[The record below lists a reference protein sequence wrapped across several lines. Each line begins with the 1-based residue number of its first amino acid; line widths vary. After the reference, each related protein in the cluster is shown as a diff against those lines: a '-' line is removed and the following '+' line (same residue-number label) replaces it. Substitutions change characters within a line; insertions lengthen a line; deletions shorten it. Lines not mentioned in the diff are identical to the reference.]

1 MEDVWTEKYRPKILD
16 DIYGQIFIK
25 DRLKFFVSK
34 GNIPHCIFSGPAGV
48 GKSTCAL
55 ALARDIFGETWQS
68 NFLELN
74 GSDER
79 GIETIRVKVKD
90 FARTRSLDGKFKII
104 FLDEADAL
112 TRDAQHA
119 LRRIMEKYSRT
130 ARFIFSCNYLNR
142 IISPIQSRTAVF
154 RFKIIND
161 DEIVSKLQT
170 IVKAE
175 TIKTDE
181 KSLDIIAKLSNGDLR
196 KAVNILQTAGE
207 NISKES
213 IYNAAGSVEPEYVK
227 KMVTTALAGDFNK
240 ARTDLNKILMDYGI

>member
-1 MEDVWTEKYRPKILD
+1 MTH
-16 DIYGQIFIK
+16 
-25 DRLKFFVSK
+25 
-34 GNIPHCIFSGPAGV
+34 GNRVPHRHSRV
-48 GKSTCAL
+48 NS
-55 ALARDIFGETWQS
+55 
-68 NFLELN
+68 
-74 GSDER
+74 SDER

-207 NISKES
+207 NISK
-213 IYNAAGSVEPEYVK
+213 
-227 KMVTTALAGDFNK
+227 
-240 ARTDLNKILMDYGI
+240 